1 MPMTRQLKLG
11 DITVEVTRKP
21 IKNIHLSVHLATGRV
36 RISAPA
42 WMSLEN
48 IRLFAAS
55 KLGWIKKQQ
64 GRLRRQDR
72 DSPGEYLERQN
83 HCVWGKHYPLT
94 VAESNRAPA
103 IELKNDR
110 IWLRVRPGTDERRR
124 QALMECWYR
133 RQVKEALPPLI
144 EKWQSLMGVSVNRF
158 FVQRM
163 KTRWGSCNPVAG
175 NIRLNTELAQKP
187 PEFLEYVVVH
197 EMLHLLEPTHNYRF
211 KALLDSFLP
220 GWRSLKDQL
229 NRR

>member
-1 MPMTRQLKLG
+1 MPMTRQLKIG
-11 DITVEVTRKP
+11 DITVEVTLKH
-21 IKNIHLSVHLATGRV
+21 IKNLRLSVHLPTGRV

-48 IRLFAAS
+48 IRLFAVS

-64 GRLRRQDR
+64 GRVRRQDR
-72 DSPGEYLERQN
+72 EPPCESLAHKN
-83 HCVWGKHYPLT
+83 HYVWGKLYPLT
-94 VAESNRAPA
+94 VAESDRAPA
-103 IELKNDR
+103 IELENDR

-133 RQVKEALPPLI
+133 GQVKEALPPLI

-175 NIRLNTELAQKP
+175 NIRLNTELAQKA
-187 PEFLEYVVVH
+187 PECLEYVVVH
-197 EMLHLLEPTHNYRF
+197 EMLHLLEPTHNARF
-211 KALLDSFLP
+211 KALMDSFLP
-220 GWRSLKDQL
+220 NWRLLKNQL

>member
-1 MPMTRQLKLG
+1 MTRQLKLG

-36 RISAPA
+36 RISAPT

-48 IRLFAAS
+48 VRAFAVA

-94 VAESNRAPA
+94 VAESDRAPA

-110 IWLRVRPGTDERRR
+110 IWLWVRPGTDQRRR

-133 RQVKEALPPLI
+133 RQVKKALPPLI
-144 EKWQSLMGVSVNRF
+144 EKWQPLMGVSVNRF

-220 GWRSLKDQL
+220 GWRLLKDQL
-229 NRR
+229 KRCS